1 MASETSRKSGTQGT
15 TTPVSAERWEVMTAI
30 FADAVELPPDERSAF
45 VARACGSD
53 ADLLREVVSLL
64 MAHDGNGQFL
74 ESPIVKAADGN
85 APELGAQ
92 LQAALGS
99 GFRVERELAGG
110 GMSRVFVA
118 EETRLGRRVVVKV
131 FPPELRAV
139 MSAERFHRETRLAA
153 ALRHPH
159 IVPLLA
165 AGESADG
172 LVYFTM
178 PFIEG
183 QSLQQRL
190 EREGRLPL
198 TEVAAIVR
206 EVADALAYA
215 HANGVVHRD
224 IKPANVL
231 IDGGHVVVADFGV
244 AKAMAAA
251 RGELDRA
258 EQSEGAPEDSSG
270 LTVVGSAIGTPAY
283 MSLEQARAADVDART
298 DVYSLGC
305 MAFEMLTGQLPFGS
319 AGVYGIA
326 DPDVEPPPAASAHW
340 PELPPAVD
348 GVLAR
353 ALAHNVDDRF
363 QSTTALAEAL
373 GAAAL
378 PAPSPESTEP
388 AGATRSL
395 WRRPWVAA
403 AALAVA
409 AGVAAGIVVL
419 RRASIDS
426 SSVAAVLGRGSNAGS
441 GDAIPASATGPRL
454 AVLPFENIGPA
465 DDAYFAQGVGDELAS
480 RLTSVAGLRVMSP
493 TSTRQYRNTTKS
505 RADVGRELGADYLLE
520 GHVRWNRADS
530 AARRVR
536 VTVELIRSRDGSS
549 VWGDRYEA
557 KTEDLFAVEAS
568 IGEKVAASLEVALDE
583 PERQTISTRPTENF
597 EAYSYFLQGEALRR
611 GDENGLTRYPRAIAM
626 YERAAALD
634 PKFALAFARLALTH
648 GDIYWS
654 NIDRTANRLALMRT
668 AAEKAVQLAPDLP
681 MAHLALGFYYYRGL
695 RDYDRALSEFS
706 AGLKQQPGNSELLM
720 GRASVLR
727 RQGRFVESAANFARA
742 VDLDPRSPDATFSLA
757 GTSAALRDYPNA
769 VRYTERTL
777 ALSPQWTGVY
787 GDHAMYLVAWRGNLT
802 SALRDFDEA
811 LATPDGGAIIGRLRF
826 HAGILIGSDAA
837 DTAVLRK
844 LGPSNFNG
852 DTSEFLVWRADWARR
867 HGDTARSLTYADTAR
882 MILERR
888 VAKEPAE
895 ARTRMLLALAYA
907 HLGRKSD
914 ALREAKRAAEMLPVS
929 RDAWDGAD
937 LQEDLAYVETI
948 VGEHDTAIKR
958 LAYLLTIPSELSVPF
973 LRADPMWDPLRGNP
987 GFQKLLT
994 AQR

>member
-1 MASETSRKSGTQGT
+1 MSG
-15 TTPVSAERWEVMTAI
+15 PVSAERWQAMTSI
-30 FADAVELPPDERSAF
+30 FADAVELPPADRPAF
-45 VARACGSD
+45 LTQACGTD
-53 ADLLREVVSLL
+53 AELRTEVESLL
-64 MAHDGNGQFL
+64 AALDSDGKFL
-74 ESPIVKAADGN
+74 EAPAVEAADR
-85 APELGAQ
+85 PEPDLGER

-178 PFIEG
+178 PFIAG

-190 EREGRLPL
+190 ERDERLPL
-198 TEVAAIVR
+198 AEVAVIIR

-244 AKAMAAA
+244 AKAIAAA
-251 RGELDRA
+251 RGEWDRA
-258 EQSEGAPEDSSG
+258 DHARSADEPSPG

-283 MSLEQARAADVDART
+283 MSLEQAIGSDDVDART

-305 MAFEMLTGQLPFGS
+305 MAFEMLTGQLPFGT
-319 AGVYGIA
+319 AGVYGLA
-326 DPDVEPPPAASAHW
+326 DPETEPPPVASARC
-340 PELPPAVD
+340 PGLAPAVD

-353 ALAHNVDDRF
+353 ALAHNVHDRF

-373 GAAAL
+373 GAAAAS
-378 PAPSPESTEP
+378 PAADREP
-388 AGATRSL
+388 HAGPTRSR

-403 AALAVA
+403 GALAVIAAVA
-409 AGVAAGIVVL
+409 AGAVAL
-419 RRASIDS
+419 RRASTAS
-426 SSVAAVLGRGSNAGS
+426 PTVARSPADAV
-441 GDAIPASATGPRL
+441 PAAATGPKL

-465 DDAYFAQGVGDELAS
+465 GDAYFAEGVGDELTS
-480 RLTSVAGLRVMSP
+480 RLTSVAGVRVMSP
-493 TSTRQYRNTTKS
+493 GSTRQYRNTTKS

-520 GHVRWNRADS
+520 GHVRWDRADS
-530 AARRVR
+530 VARRVR

-549 VWGDRYEA
+549 VWADRYEA
-557 KTEDLFAVEAS
+557 KTEDLFSMEAS

-583 PERQTISTRPTENF
+583 PQRRTISNRPTENF
-597 EAYSYFLQGEALRR
+597 EAYSYYLQGEALRR
-611 GDENGLTRYPRAIAM
+611 GDEDGLHTYPRIIGM
-626 YERAAALD
+626 YERAVALD
-634 PKFALAFARLALTH
+634 PGFALAFARLALIH
-648 GDIYWS
+648 GDVYWS
-654 NIDRTANRLALMRT
+654 NVDRTAKRLALMRT

-695 RDYDRALSEFS
+695 RDYDRALAEFS
-706 AGLKQQPGNSELLM
+706 AGLQQQPGNSELLM
-720 GRASVLR
+720 GRAAVLR
-727 RQGRFVESAANFARA
+727 RQGRFAESAANYARA
-742 VDLDPRSPDATFSLA
+742 VELDPRSSEASFSLA
-757 GTSAALRDYPNA
+757 GTSALLRDYPNA

-777 ALSPQWTGVY
+777 ALSPRWTGVY
-787 GDHAMYLVAWRGNLT
+787 ADHALYLTAWRGSLT
-802 SALRDFDEA
+802 SALRDLDEA
-811 LATPDGGAIIGRLRF
+811 LARPDGGAIIGRMRF
-826 HAGILIGSDAA
+826 HAGLLIGSDRA
-837 DTAVLRK
+837 DTAVLAK
-844 LGPSNFNG
+844 LSANSFNG

-867 HGDTARSLTYADTAR
+867 RGEQARSLTYADSAR
-882 MILERR
+882 RILERR
-888 VAKEPAE
+888 VAADPAE
-895 ARTRMLLALAYA
+895 ARTRMLLALANA
-907 HLGRKSD
+907 LGGRKSI
-914 ALREAKRAAEMLPVS
+914 ALGEASRAVETLPIS
-929 RDAWDGAD
+929 RDAWDGPD
-937 LQEDLAYVETI
+937 LQEDLAYVETL
-948 VGEHDTAIKR
+948 VGEHDAAIKR

-987 GFQKLLT
+987 AFQKLVAST
-994 AQR
+994 R